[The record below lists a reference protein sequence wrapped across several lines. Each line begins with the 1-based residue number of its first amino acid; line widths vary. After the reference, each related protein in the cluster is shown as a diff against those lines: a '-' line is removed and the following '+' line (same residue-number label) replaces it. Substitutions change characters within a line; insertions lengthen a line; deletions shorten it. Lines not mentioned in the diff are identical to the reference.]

1 MKAFLIL
8 FLSSA
13 VYADFINTNVNLN
26 PGTTGNTF
34 TTKLEKSGLLLYSSN
49 VMSIQ
54 QNSGLSSS
62 FLFNISSNQW
72 TNNFVPCFSQI
83 VSQTITIG
91 AHIVGITSLEEFNVF
106 KALCMYYNINANS
119 YSYKLFTYYANN
131 NSWTSVQ
138 INLPNIQSTV
148 SLNVNYAVSYFQSI
162 SFNTTAYF
170 FGVPVSIILNSSGSF
185 LINTNFNIN
194 TQSSVGFVE
203 KQKLLVTAFYYQT
216 PFLQFFD
223 YQTNIVTNPPFNRY
237 ATSVYVLQ
245 SKSQVFLAGGSGDQN
260 CNFPS
265 NKVDVY
271 DVNTK
276 IFTSF
281 FLSTPRCNIMTNAIS
296 NSGLIF
302 FAGGVI
308 NNYQNLLNIIDIL
321 DVNTNS
327 MTTSQ
332 LTSGGNV
339 LNAIEFKSFVF
350 FLNKQWILNLYSN
363 CVGGIGVIN
372 PTSCL
377 QCTAGF
383 YCPLYSTTANQ
394 IACPKGSYCPAGSSS
409 ALISPTGTYNPNI
422 QMSAPMICPAGYYC
436 PQGTINPLG
445 CTQGSYCPAGSGSPT
460 SCPTGTYNNQVN
472 SSSIS
477 DCLLC
482 PTGTYNNFGTGGL
495 TICKP
500 CSRGYYCP
508 PGTSLPQPCG
518 SNYYCPDGQNLVSCP
533 AGTFYDGV
541 SASDVS
547 FCKSCPKGYYCAGKG
562 TTAITCTPGTYTDEE
577 KSAQCKTCPEGY
589 YCQFGSTTPII
600 CQMNTFADKGSPACT
615 NCPNGQFTSGIGA
628 SACETCPSSKFS
640 IDGWWCMSQYE
651 KIVFLGIW
659 IGSFI
664 SGLFTLWKVRNF
676 YLDRKIKIIENGL
689 KPSIKTFLFL
699 EIILKNKA
707 RRNAELTN
715 LENDNKPILDEDKEK
730 NKKIEETI
738 IFLQSIKS

>member
-13 VYADFINTNVNLN
+13 VYADFINTNVN
-26 PGTTGNTF
+26 F
-34 TTKLEKSGLLLYSSN
+34 ASSFQAKLENQGLILYGYSTYTPQYNGGGTSL
-49 VMSIQ
+49 
-54 QNSGLSSS
+54 NSYLY
-62 FLFNISSNQW
+62 NISSNTWTQNFSPCYGNNNNLMSINGLTSIESLNLFVLLCVSQNTNTYANTPYLYFYNATISNW
-72 TNNFVPCFSQI
+72 TNILINFPTTLGPAPLFSF
-83 VSQTITIG
+83 SMKNS
-91 AHIVGITSLEEFNVF
+91 SLFI
-106 KALCMYYNINANS
+106 A
-119 YSYKLFTYYANN
+119 
-131 NSWTSVQ
+131 
-138 INLPNIQSTV
+138 PGST
-148 SLNVNYAVSYFQSI
+148 LIY
-162 SFNTTAYF
+162 
-170 FGVPVSIILNSSGSF
+170 NSSGIF
-185 LINTNFNIN
+185 TINNNVNLNLNNYPMTY
-194 TQSSVGFVE
+194 VE
-203 KQKLLVTAFYYQT
+203 KQKLLFVMTSGQ
-216 PFLQFFD
+216 LQP
-223 YQTNIVTNPPFNRY
+223 I
-237 ATSVYVLQ
+237 SVYDLNTNQASSMNFNLYYSSMFVFQ
-245 SKSQVFLAGGSGDQN
+245 EKSLVFIAGGSTDNQCQYPTN
-260 CNFPS
+260 QMS
-265 NKVDVY
+265 IY
-271 DVNTK
+271 DANTQK
-276 IFTSF
+276 TSVF
-281 FLSTPRCNIMTNAIS
+281 FLSIARCSMGINAIS
-296 NSGLIF
+296 KKNLIF
-302 FAGGVI
+302 FSGGYYADSQGYTVP
-308 NNYQNLLNIIDIL
+308 
-321 DVNTNS
+321 VNTVDVLDLNT
-327 MTTSQ
+327 MTFTTSQ
-332 LTSGGNV
+332 LAVGGSITSS
-339 LNAIEFKSFVF
+339 IEFKSNIF
-350 FLNKQWILNLYSN
+350 FMSSILNVVSG
-363 CVGGIGVIN
+363 CIGGYGIIN
-372 PTSCL
+372 PVECI
-377 QCTAGF
+377 QCSAGF

-409 ALISPTGTYNPNI
+409 AFISPTGTYSPNI
-422 QMSAPMICPAGYYC
+422 QMSAPMICPAGFYC

-482 PTGTYNNFGTGGL
+482 PTGTYNNFGTGGI

-615 NCPNGQFTSGIGA
+615 NCPNGQFTSGMGA

-651 KIVFLGIW
+651 KIVFLAIW

-676 YLDRKIKIIENGL
+676 YLDRNIKIIENGL

-699 EIILKNKA
+699 EIILKKSA
-707 RRNAELTN
+707 RRNAELTS
-715 LENDNKPILDEDKEK
+715 LDNDNQPILDEDKEK

-738 IFLQSIKS
+738 IFLQSIKK